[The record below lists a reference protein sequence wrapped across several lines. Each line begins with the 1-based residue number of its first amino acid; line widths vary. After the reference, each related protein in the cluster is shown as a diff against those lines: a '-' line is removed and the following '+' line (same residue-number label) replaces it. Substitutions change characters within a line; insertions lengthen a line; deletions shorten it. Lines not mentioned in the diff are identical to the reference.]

1 MVNGF
6 LSFCGWFFDNVAP
19 NGKYFIS
26 PLRIN
31 GSAIESIYS
40 ILKFSSGGNLSSLFY
55 GPSLGKLI
63 NRKDMAQN
71 KNSER
76 GYWDVVLNIS
86 GTAAAN
92 VACSTSNLVTPCQ
105 RLSKCLCI
113 FTFPTS
119 ISQSTIGSNACTL
132 IAVKFGAYCFQNK
145 LDLSLLSLEST
156 SRYVV

>member
-6 LSFCGWFFDNVAP
+6 LSFCDWFFDNVAP

-40 ILKFSSGGNLSSLFY
+40 ILKFSSGGNLSSLSY

-63 NRKDMAQN
+63 NRKDMIQN
-71 KNSER
+71 KNSEK
-76 GYWDVVLNIS
+76 GYRDVVLNIS

-92 VACSTSNLVTPCQ
+92 VLCSTSNLVIPCQ
-105 RLSKCLCI
+105 RLSNCHCI
-113 FTFPTS
+113 FTFPAS
-119 ISQSTIGSNACTL
+119 ISQSTI
-132 IAVKFGAYCFQNK
+132 
-145 LDLSLLSLEST
+145 
-156 SRYVV
+156 